1 MPIIRARRRE
11 PLRQAACKYLSRVL
25 ACCGAGT
32 AFAGGQHWNDNVRK
46 RLGCVFYSSLG
57 GGEVRFLPL
66 GRDRALTTSPGCGFW
81 GADGP
86 RTPVTLPWPPPTPI
100 LRSLDPQGLR
110 GRGGYKCGRAPP
122 PAPTTLPP
130 VGEPSRSLESRAAP
144 PRVHLPSKSTMRA
157 GRSSLPGV
165 PHLVPLPLLL
175 LLLGGAVL
183 GGAPRPARS
192 ECLADMASRADWA
205 PCLTGDSPCWAFIA
219 ERPFVTVA
227 PAATAAAAAARR
239 RLFPC
244 ATAAQHGFGGDSF
257 ELLTVLGDGPSAAA
271 PHWCVY
277 AGDAAECTFD
287 ELLAYVDASAT
298 NGTHP
303 AFGAAI
309 GFLGALLSTPERAG
323 MGFWLEPIQR
333 VSSRGGGRRRG
344 RGPRRRGDAFACG
357 GLGGLEEGQGGLRR
371 QRTVGWC
378 AGSDC
383 GHS

>member
-1 MPIIRARRRE
+1 MRARR
-11 PLRQAACKYLSRVL
+11 
-25 ACCGAGT
+25 
-32 AFAGGQHWNDNVRK
+32 
-46 RLGCVFYSSLG
+46 SSL
-57 GGEVRFLPL
+57 L
-66 GRDRALTTSPGCGFW
+66 
-81 GADGP
+81 
-86 RTPVTLPWPPPTPI
+86 
-100 LRSLDPQGLR
+100 
-110 GRGGYKCGRAPP
+110 
-122 PAPTTLPP
+122 
-130 VGEPSRSLESRAAP
+130 
-144 PRVHLPSKSTMRA
+144 
-157 GRSSLPGV
+157 GV
-165 PHLVPLPLLL
+165 PHPVPLPLLL

-287 ELLAYVDASAT
+287 ELLTYVDASAT

-303 AFGAAI
+303 AFGAAL

-333 VSSRGGGRRRG
+333 VM
-344 RGPRRRGDAFACG
+344 PVAWD
-357 GLGGLEEGQGGLRR
+357 
-371 QRTVGWC
+371 
-378 AGSDC
+378 
-383 GHS
+383 